1 MVDKD
6 QVIEELKKVMDPHTN
21 QDVYEMGL
29 VEDLTVEGAEVSL
42 TFVPS
47 SPYCPLGVQLATS
60 IRDQVKKIDGV
71 EKVNVTVDGYIQ
83 KDQLNKMLR
92 SEEV

>member
-1 MVDKD
+1 MVDED
-6 QVIEELKKVMDPHTN
+6 TVIEELKKVIDPHTD

-29 VEDLTVEGAEVSL
+29 IKDLKVDGSTVSL

-60 IRDQVKKIDGV
+60 IRDQVKGIDGV
-71 EKVNVTVDGYIQ
+71 EKVDITVDGYIQ
-83 KDQLNKMLR
+83 KDELNKQLK
-92 SEEV
+92 SEEI

>member
-1 MVDKD
+1 MVEKE

-29 VEDLTVEGAEVSL
+29 VKDLRVEGAEVSL

-60 IRDQVKKIDGV
+60 IRDQVNQMEGV

-83 KDQLNKMLR
+83 KDQLNKMLK
-92 SEEV
+92 EEV

>member
-1 MVDKD
+1 MVEKE
-6 QVIEELKKVMDPHTN
+6 QVVEELKKVMDPHTN

-29 VEDLTVEGAEVSL
+29 VKDLRVEGAEVSL

-60 IRDQVKKIDGV
+60 IRDQVRQMEGV
-71 EKVNVTVDGYIQ
+71 EKIDVTVDGYIQ
-83 KDQLNKMLR
+83 KDQLNKMLK
-92 SEEV
+92 EEV

>member
-47 SPYCPLGVQLATS
+47 SPYCPLGVQLATA